1 MGSLNIENVKKAF
14 GPVEVLKGINLEV
27 NDGEFVVFVGPSGCG
42 KSTLLRVIA
51 GLEDSTSGR
60 VVIDGADVSATPP
73 AKRGIA
79 MVFQTY
85 ALYPHLT
92 VKNNMGLGLKQ
103 AGTPAPEIDRRI
115 GIASSMLS
123 LEPYLERRPAELSG
137 GQRQRVAIGRA
148 VVREPKLFL
157 FDEPLSNLD
166 AALRVNTRLEIAQLH
181 RRLKATM
188 IYVTHDQVE
197 AMTLAHKIVVLNA
210 GKIEQIGGPME
221 LYNSPANEFVA
232 GFIGSPKMN
241 FVDGARLGETAKTIG
256 VRPEHLTVDPKSGA
270 WKGTVV
276 HAEHLGADTNLYLD
290 CEKAGLIT
298 VRIFG
303 VYDAEP
309 GATLYATPDPAKTYR
324 FGADGKTIK

>member
-1 MGSLNIENVKKAF
+1 MNIENVKKAF

-27 NDGEFVVFVGPSGCG
+27 TDGEFVVFVGPSGCG

-103 AGTPAPEIDRRI
+103 AGTPAAEIDRRI

-123 LEPYLERRPAELSG
+123 LEPYLARRPAELSG

-197 AMTLAHKIVVLNA
+197 AMTLADKIVVLNA

-256 VRPEHLTVDPKSGA
+256 VRPEHLTVDAKSGA

-303 VYDAEP
+303 VYNAEP
-309 GATLYATPDPAKTYR
+309 GATLYATPDPARTYR
-324 FGADGKTIK
+324 FGADGRVLK